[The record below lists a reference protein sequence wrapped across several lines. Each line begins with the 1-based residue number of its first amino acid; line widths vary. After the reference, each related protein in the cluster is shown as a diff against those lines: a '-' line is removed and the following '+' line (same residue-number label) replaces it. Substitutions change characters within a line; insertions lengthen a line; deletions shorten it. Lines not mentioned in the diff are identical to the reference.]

1 MIEEPLDL
9 SAIII
14 QNPEVNSFTAL
25 KEIISE
31 YATGEVVLLN
41 FDVKPDYRDT
51 PRDWQWQFEGVFMQ
65 PPK

>member
-14 QNPEVNSFTAL
+14 QNPTVNSFVAL

-51 PRDWQWQFEGVFMQ
+51 PRDWQWQLEGAFMQ